1 MSQPPRATR
10 PDDVVG
16 ETTTSQTV
24 LATDGPVDSA
34 TLMKGRR
41 ELIIRHGADTYRL
54 QDHRFQQ
61 ADPHEVDQRVR
72 TPESHPFPVKLPSQP
87 ILRGS

>member
-10 PDDVVG
+10 PGDVVG
-16 ETTTSQTV
+16 ETTDIVQTI
-24 LATDGPVDSA
+24 LATDGPVDST

-54 QDHRFQQ
+54 RIT
-61 ADPHEVDQRVR
+61 A
-72 TPESHPFPVKLPSQP
+72 SNKL
-87 ILRGS
+87 ILTK

>member
-16 ETTTSQTV
+16 ETTDIV
-24 LATDGPVDSA
+24 LSVDST

-54 QDHRFQQ
+54 RIT
-61 ADPHEVDQRVR
+61 A
-72 TPESHPFPVKLPSQP
+72 SNKL
-87 ILRGS
+87 ILTK